1 MSGTRDVVTGAKNR
15 ILEMLSSRGQSKE
28 DESAKLIEKGYSE
41 ERGVTLFYSC
51 KKRLS
56 IPRSPMLCTAKCSI
70 RRRMRRGLCI

>member
-41 ERGVTLFYSC
+41 ERGVTVLFLQEKTINTKVTYAMHC
-51 KKRLS
+51 KVFN
-56 IPRSPMLCTAKCSI
+56 
-70 RRRMRRGLCI
+70 